1 MKKTPL
7 HAQHQELGARMG
19 EFGGW
24 DMPIQYNG
32 ILQEHCH
39 TRTKASL
46 FDICHMGEFELSGPT
61 ALEDLEKLLTC
72 GVESLAIGQVRYGFM
87 LNDAGGTIDDLTCYR
102 LADDRFMLVVNA
114 GTCEKDAAW
123 INSRISDDTIFT
135 DLSPDMAKLDIQGP
149 ESRQA
154 LEDVLGCALPNLG
167 YCHCLTV
174 RPCRFWT
181 KLNMSRSSA

>member
-46 FDICHMGEFELSGPT
+46 FDICDMGEFELSGPT

-123 INSRISDDTIFT
+123 INSRISDDTIFH
-135 DLSPDMAKLDIQGP
+135 A
-149 ESRQA
+149 
-154 LEDVLGCALPNLG
+154 
-167 YCHCLTV
+167 
-174 RPCRFWT
+174 
-181 KLNMSRSSA
+181 